1 MTFDSKKIKEII
13 RKSPGLTGRQI
24 AKKLGGIDKSALNS
38 FLYHN
43 SNGLKQIEHK
53 WYLDDEYV
61 LELGGDSWI
70 NEKTFES
77 NLTEAGSLL
86 DSNVSK
92 YTIRF
97 LNNCQILLIVTA
109 RIIALVNQAAV
120 SKKNIKLD
128 FSKSLK
134 TKEGA
139 NKQVISSQA
148 DSLIKISRIWA
159 DFFPANTSNQPI

>member
-120 SKKNIKLD
+120 SKKKY
-128 FSKSLK
+128 
-134 TKEGA
+134 
-139 NKQVISSQA
+139 
-148 DSLIKISRIWA
+148 
-159 DFFPANTSNQPI
+159 